1 VRRLTVVV
9 DQRLSA
15 KGTGMTPQK
24 KHALAFASILGVF
37 AASPALAAS
46 VTKVDSWGASG
57 VPSYLTMYIYVPDKV
72 ATNPPILV
80 GCHSCGTPVDGY
92 KNSIKK
98 ILAAA
103 DANGFIVILPEATGR
118 NCWDVGTTKSLTH
131 DGGGDTQGVAQMVK
145 YALSQ
150 YQGDASRVYI
160 MGGSSGAMM
169 TQAMIAV
176 YPEVFKAGSARAGV
190 PAGCWADGFDG
201 GQQWSN
207 NCAGGR
213 TSKTAMAWG
222 DLVRGMNP
230 GYTGPRRR
238 IQLFHGTSDQT
249 INYNN
254 MKEAIKEWTNV
265 LGLPEMPTST
275 DTSKTSIGDYDRQFW
290 KNACGSTMLEA
301 WSAKGGGH
309 SMNYEEESILAFFG
323 LDKAGGTDPECTGSA
338 PPGGGGGASGG
349 GGGGGG
355 GGTPAIG
362 GAPSSG
368 GGGTTGAGVSG
379 IGGTTQTGGTPAA
392 AGAGSGGAPPTT
404 PATGG
409 ATTTTGGTTGGTP
422 PVVAPPAN
430 GGSGG
435 NAGSGSGAGP
445 GAPPGGTPG
454 APIGASADTA
464 SDEGGCSV
472 ASSPPPSS
480 SAYSVLG
487 ALGLAL
493 IGLQRRRGVR
503 C

>member
-9 DQRLSA
+9 DQGLSA
-15 KGTGMTPQK
+15 KGTGMTRQK
-24 KHALAFASILGVF
+24 KHALALASILGVF
-37 AASPALAAS
+37 AASPAHAAS
-46 VTKVDSWGASG
+46 VTKVNSWGASG

-145 YALSQ
+145 YALSE

-169 TQAMIAV
+169 TQAMLAV

-213 TSKTAMAWG
+213 TSKTAMEWG

-265 LGLPEMPTST
+265 LGLPEMPSST

-290 KNACGSTMLEA
+290 KNACGSTVLEA

-323 LDKAGGTDPECTGSA
+323 LDKAAGTDPECSGSA
-338 PPGGGGGASGG
+338 PPGGAGGGS
-349 GGGGGG
+349 G
-355 GGTPAIG
+355 GGTPGIG

-368 GGGTTGAGVSG
+368 GGGTTGAAGGNG
-379 IGGTTQTGGTPAA
+379 IGGTTPAGGTPATAGSGNGGTPPSTPATGGTPA
-392 AGAGSGGAPPTT
+392 
-404 PATGG
+404 
-409 ATTTTGGTTGGTP
+409 TTGGTTGGTP
-422 PVVAPPAN
+422 PVVTPPAT

-435 NAGSGSGAGP
+435 SPSSASGGRPAT
-445 GAPPGGTPG
+445 PPGGAPG
-454 APIGASADTA
+454 APIGAPADAA

-472 ASSPPPSS
+472 APGPSASSG
-480 SAYSVLG
+480 AYSAIG
-487 ALGLAL
+487 AFGLAL
-493 IGLQRRRGVR
+493 VGLLRRRR
-503 C
+503 ERS

>member
-1 VRRLTVVV
+1 
-9 DQRLSA
+9 
-15 KGTGMTPQK
+15 MTRQK
-24 KHALAFASILGVF
+24 KHALALASILGVF
-37 AASPALAAS
+37 AASPVHAAS
-46 VTKVDSWGASG
+46 VTKVNSWGASG

-213 TSKTAMAWG
+213 TSKTAKEWG

-265 LGLPEMPTST
+265 LDLPETPTSS

-290 KNACGSTMLEA
+290 KNACGSTVLEA

-338 PPGGGGGASGG
+338 PPGGGAGG

-355 GGTPAIG
+355 GSGTLGTG
-362 GAPSSG
+362 GALSSG
-368 GGGTTGAGVSG
+368 GGGTTGAGASG
-379 IGGTTQTGGTPAA
+379 VGGTTQAGGAPAA
-392 AGAGSGGAPPTT
+392 AGAGSGGTPPTT

-409 ATTTTGGTTGGTP
+409 AMATTGGSSGGTP
-422 PVVAPPAN
+422 PVVAPPS
-430 GGSGG
+430 GGSGD
-435 NAGSGSGAGP
+435 NAGGS

-454 APIGASADTA
+454 APIGAPTDTA
-464 SDEGGCSV
+464 SDDGGCSV
-472 ASSPPPSS
+472 APGRSNSSG
-480 SAYSVLG
+480 AYSALG
-487 ALGLAL
+487 TLGLAL
-493 IGLQRRRGVR
+493 IGLHRRRGR
-503 C
+503 RS

>member
-1 VRRLTVVV
+1 
-9 DQRLSA
+9 
-15 KGTGMTPQK
+15 MTREK
-24 KHALAFASILGVF
+24 KHVLAFATILGLF
-37 AASPALAAS
+37 GAAPAHAAS
-46 VTKVDSWGASG
+46 VTKVNSWGASG

-145 YALSQ
+145 YALNQ
-150 YQGDASRVYI
+150 YQGDPNRVYI

-176 YPEVFKAGSARAGV
+176 YPELFKAGSARAGV
-190 PAGCWADGFDG
+190 PAGCWADGFEQ

-213 TSKTAMAWG
+213 TTKTAMEWG

-230 GYTGPRRR
+230 SYTGPRRR
-238 IQLFHGTSDQT
+238 MQLFHGTADGT
-249 INYNN
+249 IDYNN

-290 KNACGSTMLEA
+290 KNACGSTVLEA
-301 WSAKGGGH
+301 WSAKGGSH
-309 SMNYEEESILAFFG
+309 SMAYEEESILAFFG
-323 LDKAGGTDPECTGSA
+323 LDQAGGTDPECTGNA
-338 PPGGGGGASGG
+338 PPGGGAGAGGGGASGG
-349 GGGGGG
+349 GGITGI
-355 GGTPAIG
+355 GGTPA
-362 GAPSSG
+362 AG
-368 GGGTTGAGVSG
+368 GGGTTSAG
-379 IGGTTQTGGTPAA
+379 
-392 AGAGSGGAPPTT
+392 GSGVGGST
-404 PATGG
+404 P
-409 ATTTTGGTTGGTP
+409 TGGTTATGGSGSGGTQPTAPTFGGGMSTGGTSSGGSAPIVAP
-422 PVVAPPAN
+422 PVV

-435 NAGSGSGAGP
+435 RASIGSGGQPTPPGGAP
-445 GAPPGGTPG
+445 GAPLG
-454 APIGASADTA
+454 APVDSA
-464 SDEGGCSV
+464 SDKGGCSV
-472 ASSPPPSS
+472 TPGRSTASAVPI
-480 SAYSVLG
+480 ALG

-493 IGLQRRRGVR
+493 LGLRRKRR
-503 C
+503 LPS